1 MGSIKLGQAISMAA
15 NFLGA
20 KSSSSASPKQKAADL
35 LKESPLEMKTGSPT
49 AHLVK
54 NPLAFTS
61 LQYPRDLGTG
71 GGHFIIFYSISNNK
85 SMDIDQK
92 FNKSIG
98 VKIDS
103 EDVMEDYDVGVGPRG
118 QYTETR
124 QRKVGN
130 KYGIKKLKKS
140 KNGSDIVIGRPAPN
154 SVLTGGLA
162 THTTVTGGVSLYMP
176 PGIKAS
182 YSAATGHSELGK
194 AGMLAGSI
202 SRMMAAKSTEGAIT
216 EALKGLGG
224 FALTAARDMA
234 VGVGEMMGLG
244 DIDGAISKITAT
256 SQNNFS
262 EAIFEKINARTF
274 SYTFKLIARNKE
286 EAQDINKIIKF
297 FKFHMHPELDMA
309 NGGRYFRTPS
319 EFEIHY
325 AYNDQ
330 KNNYLHEL
338 SRCVCS
344 DVEVSYGDG
353 DFQSFRQ
360 FDAEGAAPVEVSLA
374 LTFTETTILTKKE
387 IADNY

>member
-1 MGSIKLGQAISMAA
+1 MASIPIGQAISAA
-15 NFLGA
+15 MNFLGA
-20 KSSSSASPKQKAADL
+20 GKGVSATPKQAAADL
-35 LKESPLEMKTGSPT
+35 LKKSPLEMKSGSPT
-49 AHLVK
+49 AHLVG

-61 LQYPRDLGTG
+61 LQYPRDLGVD

-85 SMDIDQK
+85 SMDTDQK

-98 VKIDS
+98 VSIDS
-103 EDVMEDYDVGVGPRG
+103 EDDYDGDNSDFAQKTG
-118 QYTETR
+118 T
-124 QRKVGN
+124 
-130 KYGIKKLKKS
+130 KYGIKKLKQS
-140 KNGSDIVIGRPAPN
+140 KNGNEITIGRPAPN

-176 PGIKAS
+176 PGIKAT

-202 SRMMAAKSTEGAIT
+202 SRMMASKSTEAGIT

-234 VGVGEMMGLG
+234 VGVGETMGLG
-244 DIDGAISKITAT
+244 DIDGAISKVTAT
-256 SQNNFS
+256 AQNNFS
-262 EAIFEKINARTF
+262 EAIFEKINARSF
-274 SYTFKLIARNKE
+274 SYTFKLIARNKD
-286 EAQDINKIIKF
+286 EAQDINKIVKF

-360 FDAEGAAPVEVSLA
+360 FDDEGAAPVEVSLA
-374 LTFTETTILTKKE
+374 LTFMETTVLTKQQ

>member
-1 MGSIKLGQAISMAA
+1 
-15 NFLGA
+15 
-20 KSSSSASPKQKAADL
+20 
-35 LKESPLEMKTGSPT
+35 
-49 AHLVK
+49 
-54 NPLAFTS
+54 
-61 LQYPRDLGTG
+61 
-71 GGHFIIFYSISNNK
+71 
-85 SMDIDQK
+85 MDIDQK

-103 EDVMEDYDVGVGPRG
+103 EDVYDGNSDFAQKIGKK
-118 QYTETR
+118 YT
-124 QRKVGN
+124 VNN
-130 KYGIKKLKKS
+130 KKIGKLKNR

-176 PGIKAS
+176 PGIKAT

-194 AGMLAGSI
+194 AGMIAGSI
-202 SRMMAAKSTEGAIT
+202 SRMMASKSTAGAIE

-224 FALTAARDMA
+224 FALTAARDLA
-234 VGVGEMMGLG
+234 VGVGETMGLG
-244 DIDGAISKITAT
+244 DIDGAISKVTAT
-256 SQNNFS
+256 AQNNFS

-274 SYTFKLIARNKE
+274 SYTFKLIARNQD
-286 EAQDINKIIKF
+286 EAKDINKIVKF

-374 LTFTETTILTKKE
+374 LTFMETTILTKKE